1 MAKSIQDGRLE
12 EHKDRVY
19 NLGYKVVFIVEGNL
33 KDASFT
39 YESLL
44 GAVVNAELTEGTHVF
59 RTWDIKE
66 THQLIQQLHKKM
78 PLHCHAPTDSL
89 VTNKRKKDNTIENI
103 WVRQLA
109 CVPLISEGI
118 ARAILVHF
126 GSMRDLRDALQ
137 SSVFPDVP
145 IRASGGVLGKARIEK
160 LREVF
165 A

>member
-1 MAKSIQDGRLE
+1 M
-12 EHKDRVY
+12 
-19 NLGYKVVFIVEGNL
+19 
-33 KDASFT
+33 
-39 YESLL
+39 
-44 GAVVNAELTEGTHVF
+44 F

-103 WVRQLA
+103 WIRQLA
-109 CVPLISEGI
+109 CIPLISEGI

-145 IRASGGVLGKARIEK
+145 IRASGGVLGKARIER

>member
-1 MAKSIQDGRLE
+1 M
-12 EHKDRVY
+12 Y

-44 GAVVNAELTEGTHVF
+44 EAVVNAELTEGTHVF

-89 VTNKRKKDNTIENI
+89 VTNKRKKDNNLENI
-103 WVRQLA
+103 WV
-109 CVPLISEGI
+109 
-118 ARAILVHF
+118 
-126 GSMRDLRDALQ
+126 
-137 SSVFPDVP
+137 
-145 IRASGGVLGKARIEK
+145 KAVC
-160 LREVF
+160 LYPSHQ
-165 A
+165 

>member
-1 MAKSIQDGRLE
+1 MAKSIQDCRLDE
-12 EHKDRVY
+12 QKDRLY

-103 WVRQLA
+103 WIRQLA
-109 CVPLISEGI
+109 CIPLISEGI

-145 IRASGGVLGKARIEK
+145 IRASGGVLGKARIER

>member
-1 MAKSIQDGRLE
+1 M
-12 EHKDRVY
+12 Y

-78 PLHCHAPTDSL
+78 PLHCHAPTDYL
-89 VTNKRKKDNTIENI
+89 VTSKRKKDNDVKNI
-103 WVRQLA
+103 WVMQLA
-109 CVPLISEGI
+109 CIPLISESI
-118 ARAILVHF
+118 ARLSLFISARCVIC
-126 GSMRDLRDALQ
+126 GTP
-137 SSVFPDVP
+137 SSQPSFRMSPSERQGVF
-145 IRASGGVLGKARIEK
+145 
-160 LREVF
+160 
-165 A
+165 

>member
-1 MAKSIQDGRLE
+1 M
-12 EHKDRVY
+12 Y

-109 CVPLISEGI
+109 CIPLISEGI

-145 IRASGGVLGKARIEK
+145 IRASGGVLGKARIER